1 MNIDRLDELRNQID
15 PLRQKLLAH
24 PLYEN
29 IHSLEAIQ
37 TFMKFHVF
45 AVWDFMSLLK
55 SLQRDFCCNS
65 VPWMPPRNGVFA
77 RFINEIVLEEESDQD
92 RGHGFISH
100 FELYLRAMES
110 CGAETQTI
118 EVFLEDLRG
127 GMSVRNAL
135 QGSSIPQ
142 AARDFSEQTFKTI
155 EEGGTFVKAAAFTF
169 GREDLLPDVF
179 GQIVQQ
185 VNADSDGRLDEFVYY
200 LNRHIE
206 LDGDS
211 HGPIAT
217 NMVKEL
223 CGDSDEKWRLAMN
236 SAVDSLSARCRLF
249 DGILEAIR
257 KQPVA

>member
-1 MNIDRLDELRNQID
+1 MNADRLDELRTAIS
-15 PLRQKLLAH
+15 PLRQKLLTH

-55 SLQRDFCCNS
+55 SLQQDFCCNT
-65 VPWMPPRNGVFA
+65 VPWMPPKSGTFA
-77 RFINEIVLEEESDQD
+77 RFINEIVLEEESDED
-92 RGHGFISH
+92 HGLGFISH

-110 CGAETQTI
+110 CGAETKTI
-118 EVFLEDLRG
+118 ERFLEDLRG
-127 GMSVRNAL
+127 GFTLEDAL
-135 QGSSIPQ
+135 ANGEIPE
-142 AARDFSEQTFKTI
+142 AARQFSKQTFRTV
-155 EEGGTFVKAAAFTF
+155 EAGGTYVKAAAFTF

-185 VNADSDGRLDEFVYY
+185 VNAHSEGRLDEFVYY

-223 CGDSDEKWRLAMN
+223 CGESDEKWRLAQE
-236 SAVDSLSARCRLF
+236 SAEASLSARCLLF